1 VYVLRQNCRAAGW
14 RWDTKV
20 SNNLV
25 ENSVEPQS
33 LQSLPNHNDSF
44 CYQSNSTP
52 NNTIQNDINNLDL
65 SYNDIHVINQNF
77 YYHQNFKEQIEDE
90 FNRTLNEFEHI
101 EPFNRPLLPKQQSSK
116 KFFAMIEILNQF
128 ILPKFVNNTTSF
140 RKLHSII
147 CSGALTIIRLNGS
160 KEIDQTN
167 NIKAK
172 ELPKWERR
180 LNKRINNIRRDL
192 GRITQYLKGI
202 NSNHLNNCIKS
213 ILNKNRIHCLK
224 YNEYNET
231 LIEIKDTLLQK
242 LNIYSK
248 RLKRYKNNK
257 QRKFENKLFRN
268 NEKLFYKNLA
278 DNKNQNN
285 NGLPN
290 INEIKEFW
298 SNIWSNEVQFNNQA
312 EWIPNLENEVP
323 DSNNP
328 HHIQISRE
336 ILIKNINS
344 SHNWKFP
351 GGDQIHNFW
360 LKKFTCIHKCLLDH
374 FNGFIREPNTFPEFL
389 AHGITYLKPKDSD
402 TKNPSKYR
410 PITCLPTIYK
420 IMTSCIKV
428 IIYDHCQKLNILNE
442 EQKGCVKECFGC
454 KEQLIIDTVI
464 MEQARKNNRNI
475 YTAFIDYKKAYD
487 SVPQSWLI
495 KILKI
500 YKINLDLINFLSHV
514 MTFWRTTLN
523 LSINNTKL
531 KSEPIQIKRGIYQG
545 DSLSPLW
552 FCLAINPLT
561 NLLNSTGYGFNIR
574 LNNTTLSKLNH
585 LLYMDDI
592 KLYASKKNHIL
603 SLLTITE
610 NFSNDIGMSFGI
622 DKCKTQSICR
632 GHYENLEY
640 TPCPFSNSN
649 IGN

>member
-1 VYVLRQNCRAAGW
+1 MDQKKLARQ
-14 RWDTKV
+14 
-20 SNNLV
+20 
-25 ENSVEPQS
+25 
-33 LQSLPNHNDSF
+33 
-44 CYQSNSTP
+44 
-52 NNTIQNDINNLDL
+52 
-65 SYNDIHVINQNF
+65 
-77 YYHQNFKEQIEDE
+77 
-90 FNRTLNEFEHI
+90 
-101 EPFNRPLLPKQQSSK
+101 
-116 KFFAMIEILNQF
+116 
-128 ILPKFVNNTTSF
+128 
-140 RKLHSII
+140 II
-147 CSGALTIIRLNGS
+147 
-160 KEIDQTN
+160 
-167 NIKAK
+167 IKTK
-172 ELPKWERR
+172 ELPKWEQR

-202 NSNHLNNCIKS
+202 NSNHLNNCIQS
-213 ILNKNRIHCLK
+213 ILNNNRIYCLK
-224 YNEYNET
+224 T

-268 NEKLFYKNLA
+268 NEKLFYKNLT
-278 DNKNQNN
+278 DNKTKTN
-285 NGLPN
+285 NGTPN

-312 EWIPNLENEVP
+312 EWIPHLENDIP
-323 DSNNP
+323 DSNNR
-328 HHIQISRE
+328 HHIQISLE
-336 ILIKNINS
+336 ILVKNINS
-344 SHNWKFP
+344 SHNWKSP

-389 AHGITYLKPKDSD
+389 AHDITYLKPKDSD

-487 SVPQSWLI
+487 SVPHSWLI

-523 LSINNTKL
+523 LSINNNK
-531 KSEPIQIKRGIYQG
+531 
-545 DSLSPLW
+545 
-552 FCLAINPLT
+552 
-561 NLLNSTGYGFNIR
+561 
-574 LNNTTLSKLNH
+574 
-585 LLYMDDI
+585 
-592 KLYASKKNHIL
+592 
-603 SLLTITE
+603 
-610 NFSNDIGMSFGI
+610 
-622 DKCKTQSICR
+622 
-632 GHYENLEY
+632 
-640 TPCPFSNSN
+640 
-649 IGN
+649 